1 MNIKK
6 QINREIGAHGQQWN
20 SMHEGYFSD
29 SIKARPLI
37 ETITQYL
44 SDSDNDVIVDLGG
57 GTGFVLREL
66 IANGAAVNMIPVN
79 LDCSATQ
86 LDAMEKSGI
95 SCLNGLISDFRRD
108 DLISAQKRIFFIM
121 RSVLH
126 YFGRDGL
133 IPVLRHIRNQAYT
146 GETFIHQTACFES
159 AAESQCIN
167 FLYREMGT
175 PKWYPT
181 LSELRDSMASARW
194 QVIDIIPAP
203 PLKLSSVELGQR
215 YGLDLQAMAKIG
227 SRAMAKHGEIE
238 NVFQQ
243 EQDVFVAY
251 LHYRICI
258 TTAA

>member
-1 MNIKK
+1 MCIDE
-6 QINREIGAHGQQWN
+6 QINREIGVHGQQWN

-29 SIKARPLI
+29 SVVARPLV

-44 SDSDNDVIVDLGG
+44 SDSGHDLIVDLGG
-57 GTGFVLREL
+57 GTGFILREL
-66 IANGAAVNMIPVN
+66 IAKGATANIIPVN

-95 SCLNGLISDFRRD
+95 SCVNSLISDFRRN
-108 DLISAQKRIFFIM
+108 DLVTTNKRIFFIM

-133 IPVLRHIRNQAYT
+133 IPILRHIRNQACT
-146 GETFIHQTACFES
+146 GEMFIHQTACFES
-159 AAESQCIN
+159 AAQAQCIN
-167 FLYREMGT
+167 FLYREMAT

-181 LSELRDSMASARW
+181 ISELRDGMASASW

-203 PLKLSSVELGQR
+203 PLKLSSIELGQR

-238 NVFQQ
+238 NVFKQ
-243 EQDVFVAY
+243 EQDGFVAY
-251 LHYRICI
+251 LHYRICV
-258 TTAA
+258 TRAA